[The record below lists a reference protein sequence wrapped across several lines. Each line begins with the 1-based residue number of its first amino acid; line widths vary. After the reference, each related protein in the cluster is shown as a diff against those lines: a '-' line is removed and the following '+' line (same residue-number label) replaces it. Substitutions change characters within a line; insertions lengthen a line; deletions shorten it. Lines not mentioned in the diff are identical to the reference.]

1 KNRDLVKE
9 IEETYA
15 MEVAPT
21 LNMSKEEFY
30 QMQDFKRQI
39 IMQKLIESIEYCQ
52 ELAVRE
58 QMQQKYRELLGVELE
73 SLGQMHD
80 TEDIENEMFKE
91 QQEKRQKPK
100 PEIFPPS
107 KPYHEYY
114 KPHKDDF
121 PRNPPPIILISP
133 TDSTKSNNEDEEDQW
148 ILKDRYS
155 ENRTK
160 SWIKQQEQHSRL
172 KHESLY
178 GDQDHRE
185 EMITTHKRTRSYDSN
200 ISYPTSDNPRLT
212 EWRKQN
218 KVRRELYEKQQREE
232 ITSEDEREM
241 DKVEQEIENE
251 GLNRPIRYQQ
261 QQRIYYQNEAG
272 SSTDYTPNYTPYES
286 DYTKH

>member
-1 KNRDLVKE
+1 DLVKE

-30 QMQDFKRQI
+30 QMQEFEKQI

-52 ELAVRE
+52 EPAVRE
-58 QMQQKYRELLGVELE
+58 QMRQKYRELLGVELE

-80 TEDIENEMFKE
+80 TEDIENKMFKE

-107 KPYHEYY
+107 KSYHEYY
-114 KPHKDDF
+114 KPHEDDDF
-121 PRNPPPIILISP
+121 PRSPPPIIPISP
-133 TDSTKSNNEDEEDQW
+133 TDSTKSNDENEEDQW

-155 ENRTK
+155 ENRTE
-160 SWIKQQEQHSRL
+160 SWINQQKQRSRPNSSNNWLLPNIPSIKELFSRRGSQQSTLSIPNKSSPLRQEVHPENISE
-172 KHESLY
+172 HESLY
-178 GDQDHRE
+178 SDQDHRE
-185 EMITTHKRTRSYDSN
+185 EIITTHKRTRSYDSQ

-218 KVRRELYEKQQREE
+218 K
-232 ITSEDEREM
+232 
-241 DKVEQEIENE
+241 
-251 GLNRPIRYQQ
+251 
-261 QQRIYYQNEAG
+261 
-272 SSTDYTPNYTPYES
+272 
-286 DYTKH
+286 